1 MTRQYENDR
10 GKDVRKKQDEEHE
23 AKKLREFLEDY
34 DDDRDDEKYYKGSK
48 LERRLTEREREA
60 AKDAEDRA
68 REKEE
73 IEELRVQIL
82 NEGHADPNAELA
94 RRMAAMD
101 GKKLVEVVDLEPES
115 NQVIKE
121 EVGVSPP
128 MTMNDDHNLPEVI
141 P

>member
-1 MTRQYENDR
+1 MSRQYENDR
-10 GKDVRKKQDEEHE
+10 MKEVRRKEDEERE
-23 AKKLREFLEDY
+23 GKKLREFLEDY

-48 LERRLTEREREA
+48 LERRLTERKREA

-94 RRMAAMD
+94 RRMNRIVRRD
-101 GKKLVEVVDLEPES
+101 PG
-115 NQVIKE
+115 IK
-121 EVGVSPP
+121 S
-128 MTMNDDHNLPEVI
+128 
-141 P
+141 